1 MYVNIYVCVNYVC
14 VNYVCVCMCGCNCT
28 CVHVCVCGTC
38 ENARVGTTQSWP
50 WVTTQY
56 THQDLG
62 AIITSENVGA
72 SVREYICRTWSIW
85 PTSLS
90 SECG

>member
-1 MYVNIYVCVNYVC
+1 MC
-14 VNYVCVCMCGCNCT
+14 VCVCVCACVRVCVCVCVRV
-28 CVHVCVCGTC
+28 CVHVWVQLYVCAVCVCGTC

-56 THQDLG
+56 TYQDLR

-85 PTSLS
+85 PT
-90 SECG
+90 